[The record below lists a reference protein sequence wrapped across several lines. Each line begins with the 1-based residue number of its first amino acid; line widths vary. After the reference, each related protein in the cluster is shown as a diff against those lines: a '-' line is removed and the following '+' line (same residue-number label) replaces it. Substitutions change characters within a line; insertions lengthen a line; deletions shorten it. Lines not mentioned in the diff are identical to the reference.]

1 MNTVRIPGSRSSD
14 VGFKIISYSVVTVL
28 AALCLLPILLVFS
41 ASVTSEAAILRDG
54 YGVIPSELSLEAY
67 RIILR
72 SPGALL
78 RAYMVTISLSTGGT
92 TLGLIVT
99 SMTAYVIWRKGF
111 PLSSHLAFFVYFT
124 SIFTGGLVPLYIWIV
139 RYLELKNTIWALLL
153 PGLTNAW
160 NILIF
165 RSFLNSTPDSLVES
179 AIIDGAGEFRVYWN
193 IVLPVAKPGLAVVGM
208 IQALYYWNDWYLAR
222 LYIDSSELFPLQ
234 FFLYQLLNNLRAM
247 QNSIAGAGIPMPDL
261 PSQSLK
267 MAMTVVVALP
277 VFFVFPYVQKYLVKG
292 ITIGSVKG

>member
-1 MNTVRIPGSRSSD
+1 MTTVRTPVSQSTD
-14 VGFKIISYSVVTVL
+14 AGFKIVSYGMVTVI
-28 AALCLLPILLVFS
+28 AGLCLLPILLVLS
-41 ASVTSEAAILRDG
+41 ASVTSEDAILRDG
-54 YGVIPSELSLEAY
+54 YGVIPSEFSLEAY
-67 RIILR
+67 RIIFR
-72 SPGALL
+72 SPEALIRSYL
-78 RAYMVTISLSTGGT
+78 VTIFLSSGGT
-92 TLGLIVT
+92 ALGLLVT
-99 SMTAYVIWRKGF
+99 SMTAYVIWRKDF
-111 PLSSHLAFFVYFT
+111 PLGAHLAFFVYFT

-165 RSFLNSTPDSLVES
+165 RSFLNSTPNSLVEAS
-179 AIIDGAGEFRVYWN
+179 IIDGAGDFRVYWN
-193 IVLPVAKPGLAVVGM
+193 IVLPVAKPGLAVIGM
-208 IQALYYWNDWYLAR
+208 IQALYYWNDWYLAK
-222 LYIDSSELFPLQ
+222 LYIDVSELFPLQ

-247 QNSIAGAGIPMPDL
+247 QQSIASAGIPMPDL

-267 MAMTVVVALP
+267 MAMTIVVALP